1 MLWYVREGRQRSC
14 YVREDLAWGGKGLV
28 MVRERGEA
36 KVLLWYVRIWH
47 GEAKVLLWYVREIWH
62 GEAKVLLW
70 YVREGRQR
78 SCYGT

>member
-1 MLWYVREGRQRSC
+1 MLW

-36 KVLLWYVRIWH
+36 KVLLWF
-47 GEAKVLLWYVREIWH
+47 VREDLAW
-62 GEAKVLLW
+62 GGKGLVM
-70 YVREGRQR
+70 VREKGRQR

>member
-1 MLWYVREGRQRSC
+1 
-14 YVREDLAWGGKGLV
+14 

-36 KVLLWYVRIWH
+36 KVLLWYVR
-47 GEAKVLLWYVREIWH
+47 E

-78 SCYGT
+78 SCHGT

>member
-1 MLWYVREGRQRSC
+1 
-14 YVREDLAWGGKGLV
+14 

-36 KVLLWYVRIWH
+36 KVLLWSER
-47 GEAKVLLWYVREIWH
+47 GEAKVLS
-62 GEAKVLLW
+62 W

>member
-1 MLWYVREGRQRSC
+1 
-14 YVREDLAWGGKGLV
+14 

-36 KVLLWYVRIWH
+36 KVLLWYVR
-47 GEAKVLLWYVREIWH
+47 E